1 MKDKVLKVMALM
13 AKMNPREIGLE
24 RKITFRQ
31 RKES

>member
-1 MKDKVLKVMALM
+1 MKDKPLKVTALM
-13 AKMNPREIGLE
+13 AKMDPRNIGLE